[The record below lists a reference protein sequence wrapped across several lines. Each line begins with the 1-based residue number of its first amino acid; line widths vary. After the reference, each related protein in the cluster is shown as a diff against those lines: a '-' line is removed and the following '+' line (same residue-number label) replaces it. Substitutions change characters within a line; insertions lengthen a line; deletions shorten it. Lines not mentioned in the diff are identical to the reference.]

1 MRFSQ
6 AALSPRRMKSL
17 VKNPVLA
24 NCREKLLSHICKK
37 AAAHRQFHTTHWLQ
51 PVFSAIKISFCV
63 PPTHRTCLYLCMSPD
78 SDIITLLAFPRSHIL
93 ASAARHPAQWPFE
106 QSSLITVA
114 GPCRIFTCFHLSS
127 KAAPQGALRR
137 TQNLLF
143 NLLYNYIT

>member
-6 AALSPRRMKSL
+6 AALSPRRMKSHIQ
-17 VKNPVLA
+17 KN
-24 NCREKLLSHICKK
+24 CSLSASQLPI
-37 AAAHRQFHTTHWLQ
+37 RLQ

-63 PPTHRTCLYLCMSPD
+63 PPTHRTCHYLCMSPD

-114 GPCRIFTCFHLSS
+114 GPCRISTCFHLSS